1 MKQPALN
8 SPRSAARPARA
19 KRAGLIGL
27 GLMGA
32 AFAQRLRAA
41 GWEVIGHDLT
51 PACRQ
56 RARKLGVQLAQDN
69 ADVLARCDCALLSL
83 PTLRETKA
91 VLREARHALRPGHL
105 LLDTTPGEP
114 EQTVTIH
121 RRLATLGVRYLD
133 ATISGNSEQVAA
145 GDDVLTMVGGD
156 ADAFAAARG
165 LLRALT
171 PRVRHVGP
179 AGSGARMKLVTNL
192 VLGLNRAVF
201 AEGLCFAERL
211 GFTRRAA
218 LEVLLASK
226 AYSAIMDTKGEK
238 MVTEDFTPQ
247 ARLSQHL
254 KDVRMMMRA
263 ARAARFKLP
272 FTRVHRQLLEAAER
286 AGLGALDNSV
296 LIQVLAGGKLRQ
308 EHGRGRPRSSRKNRQ
323 AIAGL
328 PV

>member
-1 MKQPALN
+1 MKTN
-8 SPRSAARPARA
+8 SKTVRRKSPHMVRTR
-19 KRAGLIGL
+19 RAGLIGL

-41 GWEVIGHDLT
+41 GWEVLGFDLS
-51 PACRQ
+51 PACRR
-56 RARKLGVQLAQDN
+56 RARSLGVQLARD
-69 ADVLARCDCALLSL
+69 AAEVFAGCDRVVLSL
-83 PTLRETKA
+83 PTLRETET
-91 VLREARHALRPGHL
+91 VLAEAKRALRPGHL
-105 LLDTTPGEP
+105 LLDTTTGEP
-114 EQTVTIH
+114 AQTVAIH
-121 RRLATLGVRYLD
+121 RRLAARGVRYLD
-133 ATISGNSEQVAA
+133 TTISGNSGQVAA

-179 AGSGARMKLVTNL
+179 SGSGARMKLVTNL
-192 VLGLNRAVF
+192 VLGLNRAAL

-226 AYSAIMDTKGEK
+226 AYSTIMDTKGEK

-254 KDVRMMMRA
+254 KDVRLMLKA
-263 ARAARFKLP
+263 ARAARFRLP

-286 AGLGALDNSV
+286 AGLGALDNSA
-296 LIQVLAGGKLRQ
+296 LIKVLAGSTKKR
-308 EHGRGRPRSSRKNRQ
+308 
-323 AIAGL
+323 
-328 PV
+328 

>member
-1 MKQPALN
+1 MKTIAKTTRRKSL
-8 SPRSAARPARA
+8 RA
-19 KRAGLIGL
+19 SQTRRAGLIGL

-41 GWEVIGHDLT
+41 GWEVIGFDLA
-51 PACRQ
+51 PACRR
-56 RARKLGVQLAQDN
+56 RARRLGVR
-69 ADVLARCDCALLSL
+69 LARNAAEVFGGCDRVLLSL
-83 PTLRETKA
+83 PTLRETEL
-91 VLREARHALRPGHL
+91 VLGEVQSALRPGL
-105 LLDTTPGEP
+105 LVLDTTTGEP
-114 EQTVTIH
+114 EQTVVIH
-121 RRLATLGVRYLD
+121 RQLAAHGVRYLD

-179 AGSGARMKLVTNL
+179 SGSGARMKLVTNL
-192 VLGLNRAVF
+192 VLGLNRAAL

-226 AYSAIMDTKGEK
+226 AYSTIMDTKGEK

-254 KDVRMMMRA
+254 KDVRLMLKA
-263 ARAARFKLP
+263 ARAARFRLP
-272 FTRVHRQLLEAAER
+272 LTQTHRKILEAAER
-286 AGLGALDNSV
+286 AGLGALDNSA
-296 LIQVLAGGKLRQ
+296 LIKVLAGSAKR
-308 EHGRGRPRSSRKNRQ
+308 R
-323 AIAGL
+323 
-328 PV
+328 

>member
-1 MKQPALN
+1 MRKPAHT
-8 SPRSAARPARA
+8 ARV
-19 KRAGLIGL
+19 KRVGLVGL

-32 AFAQRLRAA
+32 AFAQRLLAG
-41 GWEVIGHDLT
+41 GWEVSGYDLA
-51 PACRQ
+51 PACRR
-56 RARKLGVQLAQDN
+56 RARKRGVQLAEDC
-69 ADVLARCDCALLSL
+69 AAVFARCDCVLLSL

-91 VLREARHALRPGHL
+91 VLREVRHELRRGHL
-105 LLDTTPGEP
+105 LLDTTTGDPK
-114 EQTVTIH
+114 QTVAIH
-121 RRLATLGVRYLD
+121 RRLAALGVRYLD
-133 ATISGNSEQVAA
+133 TTISGNSEQVAS
-145 GDDVLTMVGGD
+145 GDEVLTMVGGD

-165 LLRALT
+165 LLRVLT
-171 PRVRHVGP
+171 PRVKHVGP

-254 KDVRMMMRA
+254 KDVRLMLRA
-263 ARAARFKLP
+263 ARATKFKLP

-286 AGLGALDNSV
+286 AGLGALDNSA
-296 LIQVLAGGKLRQ
+296 LIKVLAGGTAR
-308 EHGRGRPRSSRKNRQ
+308 
-323 AIAGL
+323 
-328 PV
+328 

>member
-1 MKQPALN
+1 MKH
-8 SPRSAARPARA
+8 PARSVRV
-19 KRAGLIGL
+19 KRVGLVGL

-41 GWEVIGHDLT
+41 GWEIIGHDIA
-51 PACRQ
+51 PACRL
-56 RARKLGVQLAQDN
+56 RARKLGVELAADA
-69 ADVLARCDCALLSL
+69 ADVFARCDCVLLSL

-91 VLREARHALRPGHL
+91 VLREARRTLRRGHL
-105 LLDTTPGEP
+105 ILDTTTGEP
-114 EQTVTIH
+114 EETVAIH
-121 RRLATLGVRYLD
+121 RRLAALGVRYLD
-133 ATISGNSEQVAA
+133 TTLSGNSEQVAA

-156 ADAFAAARG
+156 VEAFAAARR
-165 LLRALT
+165 LLRVLT

-226 AYSAIMDTKGEK
+226 AYSVIMDTKGEK

-254 KDVRMMMRA
+254 KDVRLMLRA
-263 ARAARFKLP
+263 ARAAKFKLP
-272 FTRVHRQLLEAAER
+272 FTRVHRQLLDAAER
-286 AGLGALDNSV
+286 AGLGALDNSA
-296 LIQVLAGGKLRQ
+296 LIKVLAAGK
-308 EHGRGRPRSSRKNRQ
+308 K
-323 AIAGL
+323 L
-328 PV
+328 PPT